1 MKFSIIIVTFNRKKA
16 LTECLQSICNQ
27 SLKIPYE
34 VIVILNGDRGYLEK
48 YKSSFRQFTFI
59 HIPQTTSA
67 NARNIAIKKA
77 QGEYVLF
84 LEDDC
89 LLPTNYFQ
97 NINFDLPWDVLGG
110 PDQTPLYASPLQTLI
125 GRALASPLC
134 MGPAFKRHSR
144 NTLYNHNA
152 TEESLVICN
161 LWFKKTL
168 FTNEGFQFNHKLFR
182 NEEHFLLKEMSKK
195 NKKFHYNPKLFVYHQ
210 RQPNLEKLG
219 AALIQSGKC
228 RASTFFSMPD
238 KNELIYFSPLIFLA
252 CFFLMIFQPNV
263 FFLTSFLLYTSTVLV
278 YGVITHR
285 RLSLRLVLLHYF
297 ILFCYNIGLFM
308 GSWVS
313 LGHFYKNLKKTN
325 HPIVTESNGK

>member
-16 LTECLQSICNQ
+16 LTECLQSICSQ

-48 YKSSFRQFTFI
+48 YKASFRQFTFM
-59 HIPQTTSA
+59 HISQTTSA

-89 LLPTNYFQ
+89 IMPTNYFQ

-110 PDQTPLYASPLQTLI
+110 PDQTPLYASSLQTLI

-144 NTLYNHNA
+144 NSFSNHNA

-168 FTNEGFQFNHKLFR
+168 FINEGFHFNKKLFR
-182 NEEHFLLKEMSKK
+182 NEDHFLLKEMSKN
-195 NKKFHYNPKLFVYHQ
+195 NKTFHYNPNLFVYHL

-228 RASTFFSMPD
+228 RASTFFLMPN
-238 KNELIYFSPLIFLA
+238 KNELIFFAPLIFLA
-252 CFFLMIFQPNV
+252 CFLLMIFQPNL
-263 FFLTSFLLYTSTVLV
+263 FFLISILLYTFAVLA

-308 GSWVS
+308 GSWLS
-313 LGHFYKNLKKTN
+313 LGYFYKNLKTN
-325 HPIVTESNGK
+325 NSIANELSGK